1 MTALTMGLGQEKA
14 NGVLPSDLPPRTNSI
29 PADTDGHH
37 NGGLKLPA

>member
-37 NGGLKLPA
+37 NDGLKLPA